1 MHQAFEVVPV
11 VEDLPLKIEAVLAY
25 SDRLYIGTSTGVL
38 LVYEVRE
45 STDEEP
51 LSVTL
56 IESKKNFSKKTIEQ
70 LEYIKEMDVLVSL
83 SDNVVSMYDTQTLT
97 LRPQLPKIK
106 NAYLFAVSSS
116 IEIEDG
122 IPAIM
127 TRLCVAVKKK
137 LVIYSWEDMDLLDT
151 KEFNVPDKV
160 RKITWASSTKLC
172 LSFTKGYV
180 ILDLST
186 GKLTELFVNAGEGTG
201 LGSSLSELGSMAIGA
216 MGMILNAGK
225 PLIVRLPNDELLV
238 EKDNVSIFISPD
250 GTPTR
255 KAGISWSAAPE
266 ELGYSF
272 PYAIAILS
280 KHVEIRNIGTQ
291 RLVQNIE
298 LMHAQMMTQG
308 KVIYIASADH
318 VWRLIPL
325 DFMKQID
332 QLVESNEFEE
342 ALSLLDQI

>member
-1 MHQAFEVVPV
+1 
-11 VEDLPLKIEAVLAY
+11 
-25 SDRLYIGTSTGVL
+25 
-38 LVYEVRE
+38 
-45 STDEEP
+45 
-51 LSVTL
+51 
-56 IESKKNFSKKTIEQ
+56 
-70 LEYIKEMDVLVSL
+70 MDVLVSL

>member
-1 MHQAFEVVPV
+1 MLLKS
-11 VEDLPLKIEAVLAY
+11 DLLIIIQNGFLG
-25 SDRLYIGTSTGVL
+25 DRLYIGTSTGVL